1 MRQSCIASAA
11 RYAGPDTSE
20 GDLFA
25 LAERILAWVK
35 EPMADEPEDEEPEP
49 EPEPEPEAETPLIS
63 KVQETALR
71 AAIKMA
77 EGVTLKS
84 VKAYMLEN
92 FKVGLAKELTV
103 PQYDQLM
110 DWVERTARGEE
121 DEDELPF

>member
-49 EPEPEPEAETPLIS
+49 EPEPAKLIS